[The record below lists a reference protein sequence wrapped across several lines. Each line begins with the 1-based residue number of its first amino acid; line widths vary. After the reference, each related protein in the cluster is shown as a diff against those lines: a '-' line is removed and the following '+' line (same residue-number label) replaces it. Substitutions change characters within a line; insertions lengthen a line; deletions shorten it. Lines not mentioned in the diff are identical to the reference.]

1 MWKTGQQYSLKLVL
15 SFIYIYVI
23 WAPMKVEGAGG
34 KGMNLNKSGEKLQGR
49 SGRGEQTDTW
59 GAIPVKSNLYGN
71 TYVRIQQI
79 LRRAINDPDMIRDI
93 IKLMLSIYDHTSFG
107 RVLRKVSLA
116 KDCPKNNTNGS
127 HKKGKTRVA
136 IKKKLMN
143 ASVDS
148 NKTFYTNEGVT
159 EMIFSSNEDDDE
171 GEEYL
176 ISAEKI
182 KDIKGILG

>member
-1 MWKTGQQYSLKLVL
+1 
-15 SFIYIYVI
+15 
-23 WAPMKVEGAGG
+23 MKVEGAGG

-59 GAIPVKSNLYGN
+59 GAIPV
-71 TYVRIQQI
+71 
-79 LRRAINDPDMIRDI
+79 
-93 IKLMLSIYDHTSFG
+93 
-107 RVLRKVSLA
+107 SLA
-116 KDCPKNNTNGS
+116 KDCPKNNKQTNGS

-171 GEEYL
+171 VENL
-176 ISAEKI
+176 WKNKTTRNFLQSDVI
-182 KDIKGILG
+182 KKK